1 MTKFKECSVTM
12 LPTQVEPEY
21 KVGFFKDILSLN
33 NSKYDKSLILF
44 RSIDGIEIPNP
55 QHLYVIS
62 DDKIKIGYWYVINWG
77 GIQSLQQC
85 TSEKELIS
93 LEDRRDCKKIIATT
107 NISLQ
112 SKCDGKCAKYE
123 CVCLLPQP
131 SDSFIQKYIDS
142 YNQNNVITDVLVE
155 YNEPELSGC
164 LNYQEGICKEPC
176 DNAGW
181 CPDNRNK
188 ISLKINDKFN
198 TITIKEIKNNYNKE
212 EVIELCKESW
222 QVGFNVGYNEENSPS
237 YVTANDW
244 ITKNL

>member
-142 YNQNNVITDVLVE
+142 YNQGKIITDILVE
-155 YNEPELSGC
+155 YEVEVLNEDWSKKSVVVTN
-164 LNYQEGICKEPC
+164 NYI
-176 DNAGW
+176 
-181 CPDNRNK
+181 
-188 ISLKINDKFN
+188 LKINDKFN
-198 TITIKEIKNNYNKE
+198 TITIKEVKNSYTKE
-212 EVIELCKESW
+212 KVIRLCKESW
-222 QVGFNVGYNEENSPS
+222 QVGFIVGYNDENSPS
-237 YVTANDW
+237 YETANDW